1 MKSFVNIILVAILS
15 ITLFASCKNTAD
27 NNKSST
33 TSTLYDDVVAIHD
46 EVMPKMGT
54 IHNYKK
60 ELQAIVDTLGNPEI
74 SAKLTESIIDLK
86 EADDAM
92 MSWMANFVA
101 PKEEP
106 QRTEY
111 LKKEMTSIKEVK
123 SKMLSSIDLAEQLL
137 KEYK

>member
-1 MKSFVNIILVAILS
+1 MKSFLRIILVAILS
-15 ITLFASCKNTAD
+15 IALFTSCKNATD
-27 NNKSST
+27 KNDSNT
-33 TSTLYDDVVAIHD
+33 TSTLYDDVMAVHD

-60 ELQAIVDTLGNPEI
+60 ELQAITDTLSNPEV
-74 SAKLTESIIDLK
+74 SAKLTESIIQLK

-106 QRTEY
+106 KRTEY
-111 LKKEMTSIKEVK
+111 LNKEMTSIKEVK
-123 SKMLSSIDLAEQLL
+123 SKMLAAIKNAEQLL

>member
-1 MKSFVNIILVAILS
+1 MKSFFNIALVTILS
-15 ITLFASCKNTAD
+15 IALFASCKNSAD
-27 NNKSST
+27 KNKSNT

-111 LKKEMTSIKEVK
+111 LNKEMTSIKEVK
-123 SKMLSSIDLAEQLL
+123 SKMLSSIDHAEQLL